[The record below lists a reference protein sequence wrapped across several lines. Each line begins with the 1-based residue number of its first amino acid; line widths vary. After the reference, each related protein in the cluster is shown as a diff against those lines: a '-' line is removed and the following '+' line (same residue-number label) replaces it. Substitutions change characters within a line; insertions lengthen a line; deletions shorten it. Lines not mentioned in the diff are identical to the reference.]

1 MAANNLTGER
11 TQTKTFQELRCSPSL
26 AGGLQQQS
34 IYIATVNIF
43 LSVTALIGNSLVLV
57 ALRKE
62 SSLHPPSKVLY
73 LCLATTDLLVG
84 LLSQPLYA
92 AYWMSLV
99 QERWSLCRFAFE
111 AVSMAGFTLC
121 SVSLLTMAAISGD
134 RLLALLLGLR
144 YRQIVSLNRTYTL
157 VAIFWVLSSGA
168 ALCYLLD
175 HRLTIWYAKTTRIFG
190 LIVPIA
196 SYTEIFRTLSHREA
210 QTQDHIQHHPSRA
223 NRLNIAQYRK
233 AVHNAL
239 WVQLALV
246 CCYVPMSMVE
256 IVTDFSNTYSSHL
269 IVIRGIV
276 VTLAFFNSTLNP
288 FLYCWRISGVRLT
301 VKQSIRRAL
310 RCP

>member
-1 MAANNLTGER
+1 MFSVSVDDGGHKR
-11 TQTKTFQELRCSPSL
+11 GQTSRPIVGAEIQTNRIIEP
-26 AGGLQQQS
+26 
-34 IYIATVNIF
+34 
-43 LSVTALIGNSLVLV
+43 
-57 ALRKE
+57 
-62 SSLHPPSKVLY
+62 HLY
-73 LCLATTDLLVG
+73 LSSYLL
-84 LLSQPLYA
+84 P
-92 AYWMSLV
+92 
-99 QERWSLCRFAFE
+99 
-111 AVSMAGFTLC
+111 
-121 SVSLLTMAAISGD
+121 
-134 RLLALLLGLR
+134 
-144 YRQIVSLNRTYTL
+144 
-157 VAIFWVLSSGA
+157 VLSSGA

-190 LIVPIA
+190 LIIPIA
-196 SYTEIFRTLSHREA
+196 SYTKIFCTLSHHEA
-210 QTQDHIQHHPSRA
+210 QTQDHIQQHPSRA

-233 AVHNAL
+233 VVHNAL

-256 IVTDFSNTYSSHL
+256 IVTDFSNIYSSHL